1 MQNDIRIDV
10 AQLLRFLVRGLLP
23 AAAIGALA
31 AFAIYQWSSTRQPEY
46 EATAAVLATQANPGL
61 REFGLSVINAAPLE
75 PQAYQV
81 AATSDAVLAGALMQL
96 GNQDPQLDEIRRLGS
111 NIEAKL
117 DNTRSSLVYIIGEG
131 STASVAADRANALAQ
146 SLIEWDRNRA
156 AQSVDQLVEA
166 LEIQIETLTEQIG
179 LMQSGANAGGQDQ
192 VLGLI
197 NQRAQRQEQLAYA
210 RALSASASPTL
221 ALMQPASLPA
231 APVSPRPVRDAAI
244 GFFLAFVLT
253 YAVLLLVRALD
264 SRIRSPEDLA
274 HVTGL
279 PVIAEYP
286 RFRRGDKAGLREAS
300 SYLRTNLLFSSADVH
315 PKVFLV
321 TSSQANEGKTLTST
335 SLAEGFVRNGYRT
348 LLIDADLRA
357 PSVAKLYRISSARNH
372 SSLVDWL
379 QDPHGQHETAQVAIG
394 PGETLDVIPVFQPV
408 QQAAELLSGGFRD
421 SLDRWRKQYDV
432 ILVDSSPVLAVADT
446 LTVAPYST
454 ATVVV
459 ADVQK
464 TRRGQVKATV
474 DLLRRIGVNV
484 IGVTANYVKREAGGQ
499 GAGYGYGYGI
509 AAADE
514 PATNNVKPRAAGT
527 VSSSRRISKA

>member
-61 REFGLSVINAAPLE
+61 REFGLSVINATPLE

-117 DNTRSSLVYIIGEG
+117 DNTRSGLVYIIGEG

-166 LEIQIETLTEQIG
+166 LEIQVETLTEQMNA
-179 LMQSGANAGGQDQ
+179 LQSGAGNQDTIM
-192 VLGLI
+192 GLI

-321 TSSQANEGKTLTST
+321 TSSQASEGKTLTST

-394 PGETLDVIPVFQPV
+394 PGQTLDVIPVFQPV